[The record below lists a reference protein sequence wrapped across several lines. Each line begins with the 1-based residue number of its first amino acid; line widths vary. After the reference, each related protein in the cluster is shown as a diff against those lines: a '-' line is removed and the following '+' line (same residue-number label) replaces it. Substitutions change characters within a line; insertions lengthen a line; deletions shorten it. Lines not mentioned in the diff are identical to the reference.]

1 MLTTQQAADMLN
13 ASRPYL
19 SGLLK
24 QGEIP
29 FVPVGFHRRIRFEDL
44 MTYQERW
51 DNVRVAA
58 LDKLA

>member
-1 MLTTQQAADMLN
+1 MLTTPQAANMLN
-13 ASRPYL
+13 VSRPYL

-29 FVPVGFHRRIRFEDL
+29 FVPVGFQRRIRFEDL
-44 MTYQERW
+44 MTYKERR
-51 DNVRVAA
+51 DSVRVAA